1 MIAFMAGM
9 PRSGSSLLS
18 SLLRQHP
25 DIYVSPTSDLVEAM
39 AQLRNNWLKWDGF
52 RSQKVNEVGPRIR
65 DVLYGMMQS
74 FYKPELAHGKLVI
87 DKNRAWPAYI
97 EMIEEITNEKVTIIC
112 PVRSVV
118 DIVASFERLRH
129 QNPLTAPHG
138 TDMEYVTG
146 QSLRGRVDIMCADGG
161 VVGMSARRITDAI
174 DRGLADRLLIV
185 PYSCIVTDPVSTCV
199 HLSGLLG
206 LKPMRVK
213 TESILPDNH
222 TSDME
227 VWGVPLHNVG
237 DRVDPTR
244 AQVKHGLPIDVAL
257 ALDRRFPDIQTIAHA
272 GMVIPG
278 HAVEGVI
285 KQGRV

>member
-25 DIYVSPTSDLVEAM
+25 DIHVSPTSDLVEAM

-52 RSQKVNEVGPRIR
+52 RAQGVNEVAPRIR
-65 DVLYGMMQS
+65 EVLYGMMES
-74 FYKPELAHGKLVI
+74 FYKVELAEGKLVI

-97 EMIEEITNEKVTIIC
+97 EMFEEVTDEKATIIC

-129 QNPLTAPHG
+129 SNPLTAPHG
-138 TDMEYVTG
+138 KDMEYISG
-146 QSLRGRVDIMCADGG
+146 QCIRGRVEILCADGG
-161 VVGMSARRITDAI
+161 IVGMTARRITDAI
-174 DRGLADRLLIV
+174 DRGLADRLLFV
-185 PYSCIVTDPVSTCV
+185 PYSSIVTDPVSTCI
-199 HLSGLLG
+199 HLFGMLG
-206 LKPMRVK
+206 LKPMRVR

-222 TSDME
+222 ASDME

-257 ALDRRFPDIQTIAHA
+257 ALDRRFPDIQTIAEA

-278 HAVEGVI
+278 QAVEGFI
-285 KQGRV
+285 RQGRV

>member
-1 MIAFMAGM
+1 MIAFMGGM

-52 RSQKVNEVGPRIR
+52 RAQSVKEVAPRIR
-65 DVLYGMMQS
+65 EVLYGMMQS
-74 FYKPELAHGKLVI
+74 FYKPELAQGKLVI
-87 DKNRAWPAYI
+87 DKSRAWPAYI
-97 EMIEEITNEKVTIIC
+97 EMIEEITDEKATIIC
-112 PVRSVV
+112 PVRNLV

-138 TDMEYVTG
+138 TDMEYIQG
-146 QSLRGRVDIMCADGG
+146 QSLRGRVEILCADGG
-161 VVGMSARRITDAI
+161 IVGMTARRITDAI
-174 DRGLADRLLIV
+174 DRGMADRLLFV
-185 PYSCIVTDPVSTCV
+185 PFSSIVTDPVSTCV
-199 HLSGLLG
+199 HLFGLLG
-206 LKPMRVK
+206 LKPVCVK

-227 VWGVPLHNVG
+227 VWGLPLHNVG
-237 DRVDPTR
+237 DRVDPDR
-244 AQVKHGLPIDVAL
+244 AKSKHGLPIDVAL
-257 ALDRRFPDIQTIAHA
+257 AIDRRFPDLQTIAEA

-278 HAVEGVI
+278 AAAEAI
-285 KQGRV
+285 IRQGRV